1 MHTNKKHKQSIQILI
16 IPDDKDEPKTFSIP
30 VKRLKYYKILAAVL
44 VLHILVGIF
53 AYFEYF
59 KTYAKNK
66 ELLTINI
73 QLEKSNKKIYQ
84 LATQVKG
91 LESSQ
96 TKIRSALGLGNS
108 NVQYQ
113 TPATENSSRSVM
125 PSMVPALDPRQD
137 NRNRPEETIRDRI
150 GFLKRS
156 KSVVHDLERSMPTYL
171 PVEGV
176 LTQDYE
182 GASLSPKGKH
192 HGIDIAGKK
201 GLLVKAAADG
211 VVVFAG
217 WTIDLGNLVIIYHG
231 NGFFTYYGHNQE
243 VLLSRNAAVKKGEP
257 VALLGNSG
265 HSTAPHLH
273 FEIWRDGMPLD
284 PKDYLLAFSDLKAS
298 GS

>member
-1 MHTNKKHKQSIQILI
+1 MHTNKKHKQSLQILI

-30 VKRLKYYKILAAVL
+30 VKRLKFYKILAGVL

-53 AYFEYF
+53 AYYEYF

-66 ELLTINI
+66 ELLTINS
-73 QLEKSNKKIYQ
+73 QLEESNKKIYQ
-84 LATQVKG
+84 LASQVKG

-96 TKIRSALGLGNS
+96 TKIRNALGLGNS
-108 NVQYQ
+108 NVEYQ
-113 TPATENSSRSVM
+113 TPAVENSPRSVM
-125 PSMVPALDPRQD
+125 PSVVPTLEPRQEIK
-137 NRNRPEETIRDRI
+137 NRREETVRDRI

-156 KSVVHDLERSMPTYL
+156 KSVVHDLERSMPTFL

-182 GASLSPKGKH
+182 KASLSSKGEH
-192 HGIDIAGKK
+192 HGIDIAGAK

-211 VVVFAG
+211 VIVFAG

-231 NGFFTYYGHNQE
+231 NGFFTYYGHTQQI
-243 VLLSRNAAVKKGEP
+243 LLTRNSAVKKGEP
-257 VALLGNSG
+257 IALLGNSG
-265 HSTAPHLH
+265 RSTAPHLH

-284 PKDYLLAFSDLKAS
+284 PKDYLLAFADIKSS

>member
-1 MHTNKKHKQSIQILI
+1 M
-16 IPDDKDEPKTFSIP
+16 
-30 VKRLKYYKILAAVL
+30 
-44 VLHILVGIF
+44 
-53 AYFEYF
+53 
-59 KTYAKNK
+59 
-66 ELLTINI
+66 
-73 QLEKSNKKIYQ
+73 IYQ

-96 TKIRSALGLGNS
+96 TKIRRALGLGSS
-108 NVQYQ
+108 NMQYQ

-137 NRNRPEETIRDRI
+137 NKSRREETITDRI

-156 KSVVHDLERSMPTYL
+156 KSVVHNLESSMPTYL

-176 LTQDYE
+176 LTQDYD

-192 HGIDIAGKK
+192 HGIDIAGTK
-201 GLLVKAAADG
+201 GLLVKAAADV

-231 NGFFTYYGHNQE
+231 NGFFTYYGHNEQI
-243 VLLSRNAAVKKGEP
+243 LLSRNSAVKKGEP
-257 VALLGNSG
+257 IALLGNSG

-284 PKDYLLAFSDLKAS
+284 PKDYLLAFADLKPS